1 MLRRMRRALLQRRV
15 TQGARLRTRQ
25 FVQMHSESN
34 HMEESLSRHSTGP
47 GGHSL
52 VRLQL
57 ERRAGERCDPI
68 CTIEVSEVN
77 VTAMQHQAC
86 HESRTCVWWQSH
98 LQGRERTHSI
108 FPKNCAPS
116 NDVIAL

>member
-1 MLRRMRRALLQRRV
+1 MIYSISAANVAPVSDVISLSFRYRYLRRSIRSV
-15 TQGARLRTRQ
+15 
-25 FVQMHSESN
+25 
-34 HMEESLSRHSTGP
+34 ST
-47 GGHSL
+47 H
-52 VRLQL
+52 V
-57 ERRAGERCDPI
+57 PI
-68 CTIEVSEVN
+68 TIEVSKVQ

-116 NDVIAL
+116 NDVIALSFRYRELRGSVRSVNAHARPEYNNGC